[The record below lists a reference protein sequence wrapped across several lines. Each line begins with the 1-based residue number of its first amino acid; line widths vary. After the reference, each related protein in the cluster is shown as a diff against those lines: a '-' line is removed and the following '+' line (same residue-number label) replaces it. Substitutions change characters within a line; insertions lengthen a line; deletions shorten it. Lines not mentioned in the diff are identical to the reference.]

1 MSVYGIFLCLM
12 AFVFAYTN
20 KNEIHVQINQM
31 VGNPFFDRMFFYTD
45 FLGDG
50 ILGAVIILIA
60 LLINT
65 RMGIYVALS
74 LILASI
80 TTNLLKYQVF
90 ENEFRPY
97 FVYQYQLRYEPK
109 KVEGVELMILKSFPS
124 GHATQSF
131 AIFFAFALAAV
142 KQQFKL
148 LFFTFAL
155 LGALSRVYLS
165 QHWLQ
170 DITAGSVIGVFF
182 ALVCYMGFYAR
193 PVLQK
198 LNKPLAGVFKK

>member
-1 MSVYGIFLCLM
+1 
-12 AFVFAYTN
+12 
-20 KNEIHVQINQM
+20 
-31 VGNPFFDRMFFYTD
+31 
-45 FLGDG
+45 
-50 ILGAVIILIA
+50 
-60 LLINT
+60 
-65 RMGIYVALS
+65 MGIYVALS

-109 KVEGVELMILKSFPS
+109 KVDGVELMILKSFPS

-142 KQQFKL
+142 KQHFKL
-148 LFFTFAL
+148 IFFTMAI